1 MTEPRI
7 KLTVVSGPDSG
18 MSFVYDQPKVTVG
31 RNPQNDFVLTDGFV
45 SGRHGAFERTD
56 SGDVRYRDTQSRH
69 GSLVVVDSV
78 SVRLHQDDDRP
89 TERELEDGA
98 EVQVGSTL
106 IRVDLMET
114 RERLRPDDVDSRGGL
129 RDISELRQSTG
140 ETVSADDD
148 PDGESRHDKV
158 ITQALEPVQMISQR
172 FEDDERL
179 GILFSLAGE
188 LNGLTGLDEI
198 LDRVVNATFD
208 AFKNANFFA
217 ITLVSDPDKVDSESP
232 FFTRIR
238 GDLPAYDEAEDD
250 EPIISTSIL
259 RHVVESQES
268 VLFLKDSMGS
278 NVTESILEA
287 QITSCLCAPLVGQRS
302 LLGVMQVDTRGQGGV
317 FSRRD
322 LDLFSVLASN
332 VAFAIER
339 AELSSNIV
347 EMFESFVSASVNAIE
362 ARDPTTAGHS
372 ERVTNYTLKLAERVN
387 EVDEGRLGEVELD
400 DEEMTELQ
408 YAALL
413 HDFGK
418 IAVDEAILQKSKRLP
433 EDRLAVIEQRFQ
445 TIKMLDYRR
454 RVRRRRNQADGA
466 APDAETL
473 EMLESEHE
481 EFCQEIDDHLEAIH
495 HAASASSLADE
506 EIDHIEAIAARSYR
520 DADGSQ
526 TPFLTERELRNLTIP
541 SGTLNA
547 QEWEAVKRHPMYS
560 ESLLER
566 IPWSDDLDKIPEIAG
581 AHHEK
586 LDGSGYPEGVGSED
600 LSIQVRMLTVADI
613 FDALTAT
620 DRAYR
625 DAFSVDEATDI
636 LKEEARDGKLDS
648 AVVEVFVND
657 IIPVIMD
664 MIPRLEREEE
674 QSRGTGT

>member
-18 MSFVYDQPKVTVG
+18 MSFVYDQPKVTIG
-31 RNPQNDFVLTDGFV
+31 RNPKNDFVLTDGFV
-45 SGRHGAFERTD
+45 SGQHGAFERTND
-56 SGDVRYRDTQSRH
+56 GEVVYRDTESRH

-89 TERELEDGA
+89 SERMMENGA
-98 EVQVGSTL
+98 EVQVGCTL
-106 IRVDLMET
+106 IRLDMMET
-114 RERLRPDDVDSRGGL
+114 RERLRPEDVEQKGSL
-129 RDISELRQSTG
+129 QEVSELGSG
-140 ETVSADDD
+140 DDA
-148 PDGESRHDKV
+148 PAEKDGPGSDQHDKV
-158 ITQALEPVQMISQR
+158 ITQALEPVQTISQR

-217 ITLVSDPDKVDSESP
+217 ITLVSDPSKVDTESP

-372 ERVTNYTLKLAERVN
+372 ERVTEYTLKLAERVN
-387 EVDEGRLGEVELD
+387 NAEGGRLSNVSLSGDEL
-400 DEEMTELQ
+400 TELR

-433 EDRLAVIEQRFQ
+433 EDRLSVIEQRFE
-445 TIKMLDYRR
+445 TIKLLDYRR
-454 RVRRRRNQADGA
+454 RVHRKKRQATDQTPNSEA
-466 APDAETL
+466 FREL
-473 EMLESEHE
+473 EKEHE
-481 EFCQEIDDHLEAIH
+481 AFCEEVDEHISAIRHAATATSLDEQEIQ
-495 HAASASSLADE
+495 
-506 EIDHIEAIAARSYR
+506 HIENIAARNYKDS
-520 DADGSQ
+520 DGEQ
-526 TPFLTERELRNLTIP
+526 QPFLTADEVRNLTIP
-541 SGTLNA
+541 SGTLNDE
-547 QEWEAVKRHPMYS
+547 EWQAVKRHPMYS

-566 IPWSDDLDKIPEIAG
+566 IPWSDDLEKIPTIAG

-586 LDGSGYPEGVGSED
+586 LDGSGYPEGMGSEE

-625 DAFSVDEATDI
+625 DAFSVDQATQILRDEAD
-636 LKEEARDGKLDS
+636 EGKLDPECVRLFVDK
-648 AVVEVFVND
+648 VVPD
-657 IIPVIMD
+657 IVE
-664 MIPRLEREEE
+664 MIPRIDREDSQTRRSE
-674 QSRGTGT
+674 S